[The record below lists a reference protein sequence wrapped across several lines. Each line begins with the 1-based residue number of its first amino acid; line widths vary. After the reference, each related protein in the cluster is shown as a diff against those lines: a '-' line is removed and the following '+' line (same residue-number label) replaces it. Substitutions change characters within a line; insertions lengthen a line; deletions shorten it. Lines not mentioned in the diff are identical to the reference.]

1 MEHLFIIRIVGTSL
15 MFYYFH
21 IMVNGLLYLI
31 DGMPLLLNICSVL
44 KYLTLL
50 QLSRHTVT
58 PRVNVKSATFRPY
71 LTAVYK

>member
-21 IMVNGLLYLI
+21 IMINGLLYLI
-31 DGMPLLLNICSVL
+31 DDMPLLLNICSVL

-50 QLSRHTVT
+50 QLSRHAVT